1 MKKLILAAVTLTTAA
16 SVFAQGTVTFNN
28 RIAAGGTTHVW
39 SGPNALQGNGP
50 TDSPAGSTDYT
61 GYLLIGTSGGMS
73 ATTTFA
79 QLIGA
84 PGAGAAESSMLPSS
98 SPPTTFRTGAGAG
111 FIVGATATFGNI
123 LPDAAAGTFE
133 LAVWDNS
140 TGLYPTWTQASAALA
155 SGQLKL
161 GGHSAP
167 FTLQNIGG
175 TTFTPPSMVS
185 SLAGQGM
192 QSFAIANVPE
202 PTTVALAG
210 LGAAAL
216 LIFRRRK

>member
-1 MKKLILAAVTLTTAA
+1 MKKLILAAITLTTAA

-28 RIAAGGTTHVW
+28 RIAGTGTTHVW
-39 SGPNALQGNGP
+39 SGPLALQGNGP
-50 TDSPAGSTDYT
+50 SDTPAGSTDYT
-61 GYLLIGTSGGMS
+61 GYLLIGTSGGLS

-111 FIVGATATFGNI
+111 FIVGATATFANI
-123 LPDAAAGTFE
+123 PADNAAGTFE

-140 TGLYPTWTQASAALA
+140 SGLYPTWTQASAALA

-167 FTLQNIGG
+167 FTLQQIGG

-185 SLAGQGM
+185 SIAGQGF
-192 QSFAIANVPE
+192 QSFAIAVPE

-210 LGAAAL
+210 LSAAAL